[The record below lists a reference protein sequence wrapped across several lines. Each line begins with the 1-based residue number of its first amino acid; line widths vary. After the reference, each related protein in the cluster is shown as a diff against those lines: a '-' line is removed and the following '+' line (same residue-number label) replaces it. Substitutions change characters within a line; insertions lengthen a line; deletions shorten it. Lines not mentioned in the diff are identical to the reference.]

1 MQGVEPL
8 CVVLAARHK
17 PITLWTSVSD
27 PTAWT
32 EKSKICAS
40 LRGHFA
46 STITAPCVH
55 LIEFRNRWFAS
66 KTAPRQETGSVV
78 RSSAP
83 AKTGKT
89 GAQTAATEST
99 RDNDSEKTDDENV
112 AGKPAAKVPAA
123 QLAPGSEQSSG
134 PWDLFPQE
142 SAGAAVV
149 RSASA
154 AKPASAAAESP
165 DVTDSSSGSDTDS
178 SGKEAEA
185 GKPASAATEPAYVAD
200 SSSDSDTDSSVDKKE
215 TGEPASEVAKR
226 AAAKS
231 GALPFASSPLLQLST
246 AVIIIRRSQV
256 H

>member
-1 MQGVEPL
+1 
-8 CVVLAARHK
+8 VLAARHK
-17 PITLWTSVSD
+17 PIRLWTSVSD

-66 KTAPRQETGSVV
+66 KTAPRQATGSVV
-78 RSSAP
+78 RPSAP
-83 AKTGKT
+83 AKTS
-89 GAQTAATEST
+89 AQTTATEST
-99 RDNDSEKTDDENV
+99 RDSDSEKTDDENV

-123 QLAPGSEQSSG
+123 QLAPGSEESSG
-134 PWDLFPQE
+134 PWDLFSQE
-142 SAGAAVV
+142 SAGASVV

-178 SGKEAEA
+178 SGKETEA
-185 GKPASAATEPAYVAD
+185 GKPASAATEPAYAAD
-200 SSSDSDTDSSVDKKE
+200 SSSDSDPDSSEDKKK

-226 AAAKS
+226 VAAKS
-231 GALPFASSPLLQLST
+231 GTLPFASSRLLQLST
-246 AVIIIRRSQV
+246 PVITIRRSQV
-256 H
+256 R